1 MRRDQVLLEGETPSR
16 ITIFGATGRTGK
28 PLVEQA
34 LAAGYEVTAFVRD
47 PAKVT
52 TKHERL
58 TVVQGDA
65 TDAVAVER
73 AVRGA
78 DAVISV
84 MNTPGSQ
91 KIAKSKPLTR
101 GTQNIV
107 DAMKK
112 YGVRRLIISSAG
124 IPQPNDLP
132 NIRFKLMM
140 GFGKLIM
147 RASYDDIVGSVE
159 VVRASDTDWT
169 VVRMVPTNDPPTGR
183 VNAGYMN
190 KRVGTISRADAAAF
204 MLNEVCEAKYLRQ
217 APVIWSC
224 VNGRSLKI

>member
-1 MRRDQVLLEGETPSR
+1 MRHDQILLEDKTPSR

-28 PLVEQA
+28 LLVEQA
-34 LAAGYEVTAFVRD
+34 LAAGYEVTAFVRN
-47 PAKVT
+47 PANLT

-65 TDAVAVER
+65 TDAIAVEK
-73 AVRGA
+73 AVQGA
-78 DAVISV
+78 GAVISV

-91 KIAKSKPLTR
+91 KIAKSKPLTL
-101 GTQNIV
+101 GTKNIV

-124 IPQPNDLP
+124 IPQPNDMP

-147 RASYDDIVGSVE
+147 RASYDDIVGSVK
-159 VVRASDTDWT
+159 VVQASDSDWT
-169 VVRMVPTNDPPTGR
+169 VVRMIPTNDPPTGH
-183 VNAGYMN
+183 VNAGNVN
-190 KRVGTISRADAAAF
+190 KAVGTISRTDAAAF
-204 MLNEVCEAKYLRQ
+204 MLNEVCEAKYLQQ
-217 APVIWSC
+217 APVIW
-224 VNGRSLKI
+224 N